1 MKLYLARF
9 TLRKSFYMSET
20 QDYPNQLRLV
30 WAKSQTDAGN
40 KIAAEYEFSSSGG
53 DSISVWDLELEEAL
67 T

>member
-1 MKLYLARF
+1 
-9 TLRKSFYMSET
+9 MSET